1 MPLSPPPPVRS
12 STNGR
17 LLFGSLLSLSN
28 DLSQQCFKILPAVV
42 GVILI
47 LVVGFA
53 VWVRSVPPALVTPTI
68 SPEILEQLKQQ
79 FADSNNNKADLKF
92 TAPSD
97 GDGSGKVEKEERTTM
112 KATVK
117 LTPKGDTSA
126 EDDVTEL

>member
-1 MPLSPPPPVRS
+1 MAKQVGGKEKKESRAERRARVAAEAKARE
-12 STNGR
+12 
-17 LLFGSLLSLSN
+17 
-28 DLSQQCFKILPAVV
+28 QCFKILPAVV

-97 GDGSGKVEKEERTTM
+97 GDGSGKVEKEERTTV
-112 KATVK
+112 KATVT

>member
-1 MPLSPPPPVRS
+1 M
-12 STNGR
+12 
-17 LLFGSLLSLSN
+17 
-28 DLSQQCFKILPAVV
+28 V